1 MSSAAIATVVG
12 MMESLPAEIQE
23 QVAEHLRDYIADL
36 QDEARWEESFQKTQ
50 PNLIAAARR
59 ARQQIAQGQSS
70 PMDYDQL

>member
-1 MSSAAIATVVG
+1 MSSAAIATVVV

-50 PNLIAAARR
+50 SNLIAAARR